1 MARKT
6 KPDDPAIAVGD
17 RDRHIPAGPPVDRET
32 LMPGYRPRRDGW
44 TQERTQR
51 FFDTLRHTGCARDAA
66 RVAGLSNQAAYR
78 MRERFPAFSAA
89 WDAAIAQSQPALI
102 ALAYARATEGRETI
116 IIRKGEEY
124 ERRIAPSDAM
134 LTMLVKRGDLKNG
147 EMQLPEGTMI
157 VRPEECVTRAE
168 AEAGAYWSHSGGGI
182 MIKVSAE
189 EANATR
195 ARLLARFETIHAR
208 LLAEPDAAP

>member
-1 MARKT
+1 MAFWSFSMARKT

-32 LMPGYRPRRDGW
+32 LMPGYRPR
-44 TQERTQR
+44 Q
-51 FFDTLRHTGCARDAA
+51 
-66 RVAGLSNQAAYR
+66 
-78 MRERFPAFSAA
+78 
-89 WDAAIAQSQPALI
+89 
-102 ALAYARATEGRETI
+102 
-116 IIRKGEEY
+116 
-124 ERRIAPSDAM
+124 
-134 LTMLVKRGDLKNG
+134 TMLVKRGDLKNG
-147 EMQLPEGTMI
+147 EMQPPEGTMI
-157 VRPEECVTRAE
+157 VRPQDCVTRAE

-208 LLAEPDAAP
+208 LLAEPDAVP